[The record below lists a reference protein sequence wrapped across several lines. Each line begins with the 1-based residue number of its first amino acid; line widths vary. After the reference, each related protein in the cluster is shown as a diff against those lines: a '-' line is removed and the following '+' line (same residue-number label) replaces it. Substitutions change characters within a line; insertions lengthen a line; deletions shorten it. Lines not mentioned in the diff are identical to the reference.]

1 MTTSKKVCCKD
12 LNFNGILMHFFPI
25 FQKVKLHKCF
35 MLKPVDQAL
44 LRHLLL
50 LFLHTSLL
58 LVVVPLNFCGQMMD
72 QISSFSFLNFFLLL
86 ILILHWKMNP
96 TIALHVDDYDVPTI
110 NVFKINFLLQILM
123 PLQLILKH
131 HLMPLIMIFLLVIL
145 VQNLD
150 FLILMSLNNV
160 NKGSHKA
167 IKHTKL

>member
-1 MTTSKKVCCKD
+1 
-12 LNFNGILMHFFPI
+12 
-25 FQKVKLHKCF
+25 
-35 MLKPVDQAL
+35 
-44 LRHLLL
+44 
-50 LFLHTSLL
+50 
-58 LVVVPLNFCGQMMD
+58 
-72 QISSFSFLNFFLLL
+72 
-86 ILILHWKMNP
+86 MNP